1 MFPGSGVNSP
11 PPVDSPSNPSAFIPT
26 RLVETGLRLERRGW
40 ALGTSGNFSAVLAH
54 DPLLLAI
61 TASGIDKASLTEKDI
76 VEVDERAQ
84 VVNGQGNRHP
94 SAEAHLHIAVVKAR
108 GAGAVLHTH
117 SVWNTMLTEA
127 DEAAAERREISIRG
141 YEMLKGL
148 AGVRTH
154 EHEERVPIVENS
166 QDIPK
171 MAREVEA
178 MLAERPEAHAF
189 LIRRHGLYTW
199 GSDLS
204 EATRHVEILEFLF
217 EVMGRSQAQARSQRE
232 N

>member
-1 MFPGSGVNSP
+1 M
-11 PPVDSPSNPSAFIPT
+11 DSPSNAGASIAT

-61 TASGIDKASLTEKDI
+61 TASGIDKASLSEKDI
-76 VEVDERAQ
+76 VEVDERAHL
-84 VVNGQGNRHP
+84 VRGDGRP
-94 SAEAHLHIAVVKAR
+94 SAETHLHVAVVKAR

-117 SVWNTMLTEA
+117 SVWNTILA
-127 DEAAAERREISIRG
+127 DAAAAECREISIRG

-154 EHEERVPIVENS
+154 EHEERVPIVENA
-166 QDIPK
+166 QDMPK
-171 MAREVEA
+171 LAREVEA

-204 EATRHVEILEFLF
+204 EAVRHVEILEFLF
-217 EVMGRSQAQARSQRE
+217 EVVGRSRSRPIR
-232 N
+232 